1 MLWIP
6 VQPLEKPSLKQTRKN
21 TGRKV
26 AASNAINKAILQ
38 ETAQAKRHASAQREP
53 LIPPKLPVLSLKPSQ
68 KKLRLPASPPKSV
81 N

>member
-6 VQPLEKPSLKQTRKN
+6 VQLLEKPSLKQTRKN

-38 ETAQAKRHASAQREP
+38 ETA
-53 LIPPKLPVLSLKPSQ
+53 
-68 KKLRLPASPPKSV
+68 
-81 N
+81 